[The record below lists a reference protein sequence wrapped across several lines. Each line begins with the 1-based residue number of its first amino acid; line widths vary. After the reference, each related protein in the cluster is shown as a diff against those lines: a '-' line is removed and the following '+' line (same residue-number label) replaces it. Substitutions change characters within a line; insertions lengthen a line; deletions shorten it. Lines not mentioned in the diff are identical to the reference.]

1 MFFLIGVNDMDS
13 LEKVYDSDLESLP
26 SPELSTKLMSPV
38 KLTQL
43 GQLEWSSS
51 FWKSKFFYL
60 IHDFTF
66 IENFTDL
73 FMDIWEFIFISLKSW
88 RRHVQSNEF
97 QSLISR
103 LDAFKFQ

>member
-43 GQLEWSSS
+43 GQLE
-51 FWKSKFFYL
+51 
-60 IHDFTF
+60 
-66 IENFTDL
+66 
-73 FMDIWEFIFISLKSW
+73 
-88 RRHVQSNEF
+88 
-97 QSLISR
+97 
-103 LDAFKFQ
+103 